1 MVFKQLKKV
10 FNNCRVENHI
20 FGQQNLFGL
29 QKNAYFCTKY
39 LYVIKQQNYMNT
51 KKYTLV
57 INPGATS
64 TKAAIYEGESEV
76 FTENL
81 SHPIEEIQKFKEVA
95 DQFDYRKGAILDM
108 LKRHNVGT
116 DEIAIVMGRGG
127 LTRPCE
133 SGTYEVNDLMK
144 QECHDGIQGKHAC
157 NLGALI
163 ADSIAREI
171 GLEHAYISD
180 PGIVDERPEYAKI
193 SGHPVFDLD
202 PSREGVI
209 WHCLNQKMTAKLY
222 ARELG
227 KKYEDL
233 NLIIAHMGGGVS
245 VGIHNHGRVVEVNR
259 ALCGLG
265 AFSPTR
271 CGSINASKLIEVAC
285 SGKYTEAELK
295 KMVTA
300 EGGFV
305 AYLGTNDAYEVE
317 KKALA
322 GDEKCKL
329 LVDAFCYQVSMEIS
343 RLAAVVCGKV
353 DAILLT
359 GGIAYSKPWMQ
370 MITERIDWIAP
381 VKVYKGE
388 NEMLALAMC
397 GKEILDG
404 AKAKIY
410 K

>member
-1 MVFKQLKKV
+1 MSK
-10 FNNCRVENHI
+10 RR
-20 FGQQNLFGL
+20 
-29 QKNAYFCTKY
+29 
-39 LYVIKQQNYMNT
+39 
-51 KKYTLV
+51 YTLV

-64 TKAAIYEGESEV
+64 TKAAIYDGENEV

-81 SHPIEEIQKFKEVA
+81 KHPIEEIQKYAEVA
-95 DQFDYRKGAILDM
+95 DQFEYRKGAILEM
-108 LKRHNVGT
+108 VKSHGVGT
-116 DEIAIVMGRGG
+116 DEIAVVMGRGG

-133 SGTYEVNDLMK
+133 SGCYRVNDLMK
-144 QECHDGIQGKHAC
+144 EECHAGIQGKHAC

-163 ADSIAREI
+163 SDSIAREI
-171 GLEHAYISD
+171 GLECAYIAD
-180 PGIVDERPEYAKI
+180 PGIVDERPAFAKI

-202 PSREGVI
+202 ERVEGPI

-222 ARELG
+222 AREVG
-227 KKYEDL
+227 RRYEDL

-245 VGIHNHGRVVEVNR
+245 VGVHEHGRVTEVNR

-285 SGKYTEAELK
+285 SGKYTEAQLK

-317 KKALA
+317 KRALA
-322 GDEKCKL
+322 GDEKCEL
-329 LVDAFCYQVSMEIS
+329 LVEAFTYQVAMEIS
-343 RLAAVVCGKV
+343 RLAAVVRGKV

-359 GGIAYSKPWMQ
+359 GGIAYSKPWMAK
-370 MITERIDWIAP
+370 IEERIGWLAP
-381 VKVYKGE
+381 VKIYKGE
-388 NEMLALAMC
+388 NEMLALAIC
-397 GKEILDG
+397 GKEVLDG
-404 AKAKIY
+404 VEVKEY

>member
-1 MVFKQLKKV
+1 MST
-10 FNNCRVENHI
+10 R
-20 FGQQNLFGL
+20 
-29 QKNAYFCTKY
+29 
-39 LYVIKQQNYMNT
+39 
-51 KKYTLV
+51 KYTLV

-64 TKAAIYEGESEV
+64 TKVSIFEGENEV

-81 SHPIEEIQKFKEVA
+81 KHPIEEIQRYPEVA
-95 DQFDYRKGAILDM
+95 DQFDYRKDVILEM
-108 LKRHNVGT
+108 LKQHNINN

-133 SGTYEVNDLMK
+133 SGTYRVNELMK
-144 QECHDGIQGKHAC
+144 EECHKGIQGKHAC

-163 ADSIAREI
+163 SDSIAHEI
-171 GLEHAYISD
+171 GLECAYIAD
-180 PGIVDERPEYAKI
+180 PGIVDERPDYARF
-193 SGHPVFDLD
+193 SGHPVFDFD
-202 PSREGVI
+202 PTYEGTI

-227 KKYEDL
+227 KTYEDI
-233 NLIIAHMGGGVS
+233 NVIIAHMGGGVS
-245 VGIHNHGRVVEVNR
+245 VGVHNHGKVVEVNR

-265 AFSPTR
+265 PFSPTR
-271 CGSINASKLIEVAC
+271 AGSINASKLIEVAC
-285 SGKYTEAELK
+285 SGKYTEAQLK

-305 AYLGTNDAYEVE
+305 AYLGTNDAYAVE
-317 KKALA
+317 KRADA

-329 LVDAFCYQVSMEIS
+329 LVEAFTYQVSLEIS
-343 RLAAVVCGKV
+343 KLAAAVNGKV

-359 GGIAYSKPWMQ
+359 GGIAYSKPWMA
-370 MITERIDWIAP
+370 MIEERVGWIAP

-388 NEMLALAMC
+388 NEMLALAIC

-404 AKAKIY
+404 AEPKEY

>member
-1 MVFKQLKKV
+1 M
-10 FNNCRVENHI
+10 
-20 FGQQNLFGL
+20 
-29 QKNAYFCTKY
+29 
-39 LYVIKQQNYMNT
+39 
-51 KKYTLV
+51 KKYTMV

-64 TKAAIYEGESEV
+64 TKASIFEGENEV
-76 FTENL
+76 FTENI

-95 DQFDYRKGAILDM
+95 DQFDYRKQAIMNMVHQHGVKD
-108 LKRHNVGT
+108 

-133 SGTYEVNDLMK
+133 SGTYRVNELMR
-144 QECHDGIQGKHAC
+144 QECIAGIQGKHAC

-163 ADSIAREI
+163 SDSIAKEI
-171 GLEHAYISD
+171 GLECAYISD
-180 PGIVDERPEYAKI
+180 PGIVDERPAYAKI
-193 SGHPVFDLD
+193 TGHPEFDLD
-202 PSREGVI
+202 PTREGTI

-233 NLIIAHMGGGVS
+233 NLIICHMGGGVS
-245 VGIHNHGRVVEVNR
+245 CGIHEHGKCVEVNR

-265 AFSPTR
+265 PFSPTR
-271 CGSINASKLIEVAC
+271 SGSINASKLIEVC
-285 SGKYTEAELK
+285 FSGKYDMAKVK

-305 AYLGTNDAYEVE
+305 AYLGTNDAYDVE
-317 KKALA
+317 KRAIA

-329 LVDAFCYQVSMEIS
+329 LVDAFCYQVALEIS
-343 RLAAVVCGKV
+343 RLAAVVKGKV
-353 DAILLT
+353 DAIILT
-359 GGIAYSKPWMQ
+359 GGIAYSKPWMAQ
-370 MITERIDWIAP
+370 ITEQVDWIAP

-388 NEMLALAMC
+388 NEMLALAIC

-404 AKAKIY
+404 AQPKEYA
-410 K
+410 

>member
-1 MVFKQLKKV
+1 MS
-10 FNNCRVENHI
+10 
-20 FGQQNLFGL
+20 
-29 QKNAYFCTKY
+29 
-39 LYVIKQQNYMNT
+39 T

-64 TKAAIYEGESEV
+64 TKAAIYEGETEV

-81 SHPIEEIQKFKEVA
+81 SHPIEEIQKYKEVA
-95 DQFDYRKGAILDM
+95 DQFDYRKGCILDM
-108 LKRHNVGT
+108 LKNHGIGT
-116 DEIAIVMGRGG
+116 DEIAIIMGRGG

-133 SGTYEVNDLMK
+133 SGTYRVNDLMK
-144 QECHDGIQGKHAC
+144 QECIAGIQGKHAC

-163 ADSIAREI
+163 SDSIASEI
-171 GLEHAYISD
+171 GLDSAYIAD
-180 PGIVDERPEYAKI
+180 PGIVDERPAYAKI
-193 SGHPVFDLD
+193 TGHPIFDLEEN
-202 PSREGVI
+202 REGVI

-227 KKYEDL
+227 KTYEDL

-245 VGIHNHGRVVEVNR
+245 VGVHEHGRCVEVNR

-265 AFSPTR
+265 PFSPTR

-285 SGKYTEAELK
+285 SGKYTEAQLK
-295 KMVTA
+295 KIVTA

-317 KKALA
+317 KKAIA
-322 GDEKCKL
+322 GDPKCQL
-329 LVDAFCYQVSMEIS
+329 LVDAFCYQVSLEIS
-343 RLAAVVCGKV
+343 RLAAAVNGKV

-370 MITERIDWIAP
+370 MITDRVSWIAP

-388 NEMLALAMC
+388 NEMLALAIC

-404 AKAKIY
+404 VAPKEY

>member
-1 MVFKQLKKV
+1 MS
-10 FNNCRVENHI
+10 
-20 FGQQNLFGL
+20 
-29 QKNAYFCTKY
+29 
-39 LYVIKQQNYMNT
+39 T

-64 TKAAIYEGESEV
+64 TKAAIYEGETEV

-95 DQFDYRKGAILDM
+95 DQFDYRKTAILDM
-108 LKRHNVGT
+108 VKRHGVGT
-116 DEIAIVMGRGG
+116 DEIAVVMGRGG

-133 SGTYEVNDLMK
+133 SGCYRVNDLMK
-144 QECHDGIQGKHAC
+144 QECHAGIQGKHAC

-163 ADSIAREI
+163 SDAIAREI
-171 GLEHAYISD
+171 GLDCAYIAD

-193 SGHPVFDLD
+193 SGHPEFDLD

-227 KKYEDL
+227 KRYEDL

-245 VGIHNHGRVVEVNR
+245 VGVHEHGRCVEVNR

-285 SGKYTEAELK
+285 SGKYDEAKLK

-317 KKALA
+317 KRALA

-329 LVDAFCYQVSMEIS
+329 LVDAFTYQVSMEIS
-343 RLAAVVCGKV
+343 RLAAVVNGKV

-359 GGIAYSKPWMQ
+359 GGIAYSKPWMA
-370 MITERIDWIAP
+370 MIEERISWIAP

-388 NEMLALAMC
+388 NEMLALAIC
-397 GKEILDG
+397 GKEVLDG
-404 AKAKIY
+404 VEVKEY

>member
-1 MVFKQLKKV
+1 M
-10 FNNCRVENHI
+10 R
-20 FGQQNLFGL
+20 
-29 QKNAYFCTKY
+29 
-39 LYVIKQQNYMNT
+39 
-51 KKYTLV
+51 KYTLV

-64 TKAAIYEGESEV
+64 TKASIFEGENEV
-76 FTENL
+76 FTENI

-95 DQFDYRKGAILDM
+95 DQFDYRKQAIMNMVHEHGVKD
-108 LKRHNVGT
+108 

-133 SGTYEVNDLMK
+133 SGTYRVNELMR
-144 QECHDGIQGKHAC
+144 QECIAGIQGKHAC

-163 ADSIAREI
+163 SDSIAKEI
-171 GLEHAYISD
+171 GLECAYISD
-180 PGIVDERPEYAKI
+180 PGIVDERPAYAKI
-193 SGHPVFDLD
+193 TGHPEFDLD
-202 PSREGVI
+202 PTREGTI

-233 NLIIAHMGGGVS
+233 NLIICHMGGGVS
-245 VGIHNHGRVVEVNR
+245 CGIHEHGKCVEVNR

-265 AFSPTR
+265 PFSPTR
-271 CGSINASKLIEVAC
+271 AGSINASKLIEVC
-285 SGKYTEAELK
+285 FSGKYDMAKVK

-305 AYLGTNDAYEVE
+305 AYLGTNDAYDVE
-317 KKALA
+317 KRAIA

-329 LVDAFCYQVSMEIS
+329 LVDAFCYQVALEIS
-343 RLAAVVCGKV
+343 RLAAVVKGKV
-353 DAILLT
+353 DAIILT
-359 GGIAYSKPWMQ
+359 GGIAYSKPWMAQ
-370 MITERIDWIAP
+370 ITEQVDWIAP

-388 NEMLALAMC
+388 NEMLALAIC

-404 AKAKIY
+404 AQPKEYA
-410 K
+410 

>member
-1 MVFKQLKKV
+1 MS
-10 FNNCRVENHI
+10 
-20 FGQQNLFGL
+20 
-29 QKNAYFCTKY
+29 
-39 LYVIKQQNYMNT
+39 T

-64 TKAAIYEGESEV
+64 TKAAIYEGETEV

-81 SHPIEEIQKFKEVA
+81 SHPIEEIQTCHEVA

-108 LKRHNVGT
+108 LKRHGVGT
-116 DEIAIVMGRGG
+116 DEIAVVMGRGG

-133 SGTYEVNDLMK
+133 SGVYRVNDLMK

-163 ADSIAREI
+163 SDSIATEI
-171 GLEHAYISD
+171 GLPCAYIAD

-193 SGHPVFDLD
+193 TGHPIFDLD
-202 PSREGVI
+202 PHREGVI

-227 KKYEDL
+227 KHYEDL

-245 VGIHNHGRVVEVNR
+245 VGIHEHGRCVEVNR

-285 SGKYTEAELK
+285 SGKYTEAQLK
-295 KMVTA
+295 KIVTA

-322 GDEKCKL
+322 GDKKCQL
-329 LVDAFCYQVSMEIS
+329 LVDAFCYQVSLEIS

-370 MITERIDWIAP
+370 MITDRVSWIAP

-388 NEMLALAMC
+388 NEMLALAIC

-404 AKAKIY
+404 VAPKEY

>member
-1 MVFKQLKKV
+1 MS
-10 FNNCRVENHI
+10 
-20 FGQQNLFGL
+20 
-29 QKNAYFCTKY
+29 TKRF
-39 LYVIKQQNYMNT
+39 
-51 KKYTLV
+51 TLV

-64 TKAAIYEGESEV
+64 TKAAIYEGENEV

-81 SHPIEEIQKFKEVA
+81 SHPIDEIQQFKEVA
-95 DQFDYRKGAILDM
+95 DQFDYRKDVIMEM
-108 LKRHNVGT
+108 LKRHGVGT

-133 SGTYEVNDLMK
+133 SGTYEVNELMK
-144 QECHDGIQGKHAC
+144 KECHEGIQGKHAC

-163 ADSIAREI
+163 SDSIAREI
-171 GLEHAYISD
+171 GLEHAYIAD
-180 PGIVDERPEYAKI
+180 PGIVDERPALAKI

-202 PSREGVI
+202 PNREGVI

-227 KKYEDL
+227 KHYEDL

-245 VGIHNHGRVVEVNR
+245 VGVHNHGKVVEVNR

-271 CGSINASKLIEVAC
+271 CGSINASKLTEVC
-285 SGKYTEAELK
+285 FSGKYTEAQVK
-295 KMVTA
+295 KMITA

-305 AYLGTNDAYEVE
+305 AYLGTNDAYDVE
-317 KKALA
+317 IRAGK
-322 GDEKCKL
+322 GDEKCQL
-329 LVDAFCYQVSMEIS
+329 LVDAFCYQVSLEIS
-343 RLAAVVCGKV
+343 RLAAAVNGKV

-359 GGIAYSKPWMQ
+359 GGIAYSKPWMAE
-370 MITERIDWIAP
+370 ITKRVEWIAP
-381 VKVYKGE
+381 VKIYKGE
-388 NEMLALAMC
+388 NEMLALAIC

-404 AKAKIY
+404 VKAKIY
-410 K
+410 A

>member
-1 MVFKQLKKV
+1 MS
-10 FNNCRVENHI
+10 
-20 FGQQNLFGL
+20 
-29 QKNAYFCTKY
+29 
-39 LYVIKQQNYMNT
+39 T

-64 TKAAIYEGESEV
+64 TKAAIYEGETEV

-81 SHPIEEIQKFKEVA
+81 SHPIEEIQKFHEVA

-108 LKRHNVGT
+108 LKRHGVGT
-116 DEIAIVMGRGG
+116 DEIAVVMGRGG

-133 SGTYEVNDLMK
+133 SGAYRVNDLMK

-163 ADSIAREI
+163 SDSIATEI
-171 GLEHAYISD
+171 GLPCAYIAD

-193 SGHPVFDLD
+193 TGHPIFDLD
-202 PSREGVI
+202 PHREGVI

-227 KKYEDL
+227 KHYEDL
-233 NLIIAHMGGGVS
+233 NLIAHMGGGVS
-245 VGIHNHGRVVEVNR
+245 VGIHEHGRCVEVNR

-285 SGKYTEAELK
+285 SGKYTEAQLK
-295 KMVTA
+295 KIVTA

-322 GDEKCKL
+322 GDKTCQL
-329 LVDAFCYQVSMEIS
+329 LVDAFCYQVSLEIS
-343 RLAAVVCGKV
+343 RLAAVVSGKV

-370 MITERIDWIAP
+370 MITDRVSWIAP

-388 NEMLALAMC
+388 NEMLALAIC

-404 AKAKIY
+404 VAPKEY

>member
-1 MVFKQLKKV
+1 MQKKHKNKPPNPKKILILHPIIPRNK
-10 FNNCRVENHI
+10 NN
-20 FGQQNLFGL
+20 
-29 QKNAYFCTKY
+29 KY
-39 LYVIKQQNYMNT
+39 MST
-51 KKYTLV
+51 KKFTLV

-64 TKAAIYEGESEV
+64 TKAAIYEGETEV

-95 DQFDYRKGAILDM
+95 DQFDYRKSAILDM
-108 LKRHNVGT
+108 LKRHNIGT

-133 SGTYEVNDLMK
+133 SGTYEVDDLMK
-144 QECHDGIQGKHAC
+144 QECHEGIQGKHAC

-171 GLEHAYISD
+171 GLPHAYIAD
-180 PGIVDERPEYAKI
+180 PGIVDERPEMAKI

-227 KKYEDL
+227 KHYEDL

-245 VGIHNHGRVVEVNR
+245 VGIHNHGKVIEVNR

-329 LVDAFCYQVSMEIS
+329 LVDAFCYQVSLEIS

-359 GGIAYSKPWMQ
+359 GGIAYSKPWMAE
-370 MITERIDWIAP
+370 ITKRVEWIAP
-381 VKVYKGE
+381 VKIYKGE

-397 GKEILDG
+397 GKEVLDG
-404 AKAKIY
+404 VKAKIY

>member
-1 MVFKQLKKV
+1 MS
-10 FNNCRVENHI
+10 
-20 FGQQNLFGL
+20 
-29 QKNAYFCTKY
+29 
-39 LYVIKQQNYMNT
+39 T

-64 TKAAIYEGESEV
+64 TKAAIYEGETEV

-108 LKRHNVGT
+108 LKRHNIGT

-133 SGTYEVNDLMK
+133 SGAYRVNDLMK
-144 QECHDGIQGKHAC
+144 QECHAGIQGKHAC

-163 ADSIAREI
+163 SDSIASEI
-171 GLEHAYISD
+171 GLECAYIAD
-180 PGIVDERPEYAKI
+180 PGIVDERPAYAKI
-193 SGHPVFDLD
+193 TGHPLFDLEEN
-202 PSREGVI
+202 REGVI

-227 KKYEDL
+227 KTYEDL

-245 VGIHNHGRVVEVNR
+245 VGVHEHGRCVEVNR

-265 AFSPTR
+265 PFSPTR
-271 CGSINASKLIEVAC
+271 CGSINASKLVEVAC
-285 SGKYTEAELK
+285 SGKYTEAQLK
-295 KMVTA
+295 KIITA

-317 KKALA
+317 KKAIA
-322 GDEKCKL
+322 GDAKCQL
-329 LVDAFCYQVSMEIS
+329 LVDAFCYQVSLEIS
-343 RLAAVVCGKV
+343 RLAAAVNGKV

-370 MITERIDWIAP
+370 MITDRVSWIAP

-388 NEMLALAMC
+388 NEMLALAIC

-404 AKAKIY
+404 VAPKEY

>member
-1 MVFKQLKKV
+1 MD
-10 FNNCRVENHI
+10 
-20 FGQQNLFGL
+20 
-29 QKNAYFCTKY
+29 
-39 LYVIKQQNYMNT
+39 T

-64 TKAAIYEGESEV
+64 TKASIYEGENEV
-76 FTENL
+76 FTENIK
-81 SHPIEEIQKFKEVA
+81 HPIEEIQQFKEVA
-95 DQFDYRKGAILDM
+95 DQFDYRKATILDM
-108 LKRHNVGT
+108 LKKHNVST

-133 SGTYEVNDLMK
+133 SGTYEVNELMR

-163 ADSIAREI
+163 ADSIAKEI
-171 GLEHAYISD
+171 GLGKAYIAD
-180 PGIVDERPEYAKI
+180 PGIVDERPDYARI
-193 SGHPVFDLD
+193 TGHPVFDLD
-202 PSREGVI
+202 PHREGVI

-222 ARELG
+222 AREVG
-227 KKYEDL
+227 KNYEDL
-233 NLIIAHMGGGVS
+233 NLIIAHLGGGVS
-245 VGIHNHGRVVEVNR
+245 VGIHNHGRTVEVNR

-271 CGSINASKLIEVAC
+271 SGSINASKLIEVC
-285 SGKYTEAELK
+285 FSGKYTMADVK

-317 KKALA
+317 KKAIA
-322 GDEKCKL
+322 GDPKCKL
-329 LVDAFCYQVSMEIS
+329 LVDAFCYQVALEIS
-343 RLAAVVCGKV
+343 RLAAVVKGKV
-353 DAILLT
+353 DAIILT
-359 GGIAYSKPWMQ
+359 GGIAYSKPWMAQ
-370 MITERIDWIAP
+370 ISSYIDWIAP

-388 NEMLALAMC
+388 NEMLALAIC

-404 AKAKIY
+404 KPAKIY

>member
-1 MVFKQLKKV
+1 MS
-10 FNNCRVENHI
+10 E
-20 FGQQNLFGL
+20 
-29 QKNAYFCTKY
+29 
-39 LYVIKQQNYMNT
+39 VIKPTQ
-51 KKYTLV
+51 KFTLA

-64 TKAAIYEGESEV
+64 TKVSVYEGEQEV
-76 FTENL
+76 FTENIK
-81 SHPIEEIQKFKEVA
+81 HPLEEIQRFKEVA
-95 DQFDYRKGAILDM
+95 DQFDYRKNAIMEM
-108 LKRHNVGT
+108 LKKHGVAN
-116 DEIAIVMGRGG
+116 DNIAIVIGRGG

-133 SGTYEVNDLMK
+133 SGVYKVNELMK
-144 QECHDGIQGKHAC
+144 QECHEGIQGKHAC

-163 ADSIAREI
+163 SDSIAKEI
-171 GLEHAYISD
+171 GLETAYIAD
-180 PGIVDERPEYAKI
+180 PGIVDERPDFAKI
-193 SGHPVFDLD
+193 TGHPVFDMD
-202 PSREGVI
+202 PQREGVI

-227 KKYEDL
+227 KHYEDL
-233 NLIIAHMGGGVS
+233 NLIVAHLGGGVS
-245 VGIHNHGRVVEVNR
+245 VGIHVHGRVVEVNR

-271 CGSINASKLIEVAC
+271 SGSINASKLIDVC
-285 SGKYTEAELK
+285 FSGKYTKEQIK
-295 KMVTA
+295 KMITA

-317 KKALA
+317 QKAMA

-329 LVDAFCYQVSMEIS
+329 LVDAFCYQVSLEIS
-343 RLAAVVCGKV
+343 RLAAVVNGKV

-359 GGIAYSKPWMQ
+359 GGIAYSKPWMTQ
-370 MITERIDWIAP
+370 IQEHISWIAP

-397 GKEILDG
+397 ANEVINGVQPKE
-404 AKAKIY
+404 Y

>member
-1 MVFKQLKKV
+1 MS
-10 FNNCRVENHI
+10 
-20 FGQQNLFGL
+20 
-29 QKNAYFCTKY
+29 
-39 LYVIKQQNYMNT
+39 T

-64 TKAAIYEGESEV
+64 TKAAIYEGETEV

-81 SHPIEEIQKFKEVA
+81 SHPIEEIQKFHEVA

-108 LKRHNVGT
+108 LKAHGIGT
-116 DEIAIVMGRGG
+116 DEIAVVMGRGG

-133 SGTYEVNDLMK
+133 SGAYRVNDLMK
-144 QECHDGIQGKHAC
+144 QECRAGIQGKHAC

-163 ADSIAREI
+163 SDSIAKEI
-171 GLEHAYISD
+171 GLDCAYIAD
-180 PGIVDERPEYAKI
+180 PGIVDERPDYAKI
-193 SGHPVFDLD
+193 TGHPIFDLD
-202 PSREGVI
+202 PSREGAI

-245 VGIHNHGRVVEVNR
+245 VGVHEHGRCVDVNR

-271 CGSINASKLIEVAC
+271 CGSINANKLVEVAC
-285 SGKYTEAELK
+285 SGKYTEAQLK
-295 KMVTA
+295 KIITA

-305 AYLGTNDAYEVE
+305 AYLGTNDAYDVE
-317 KKALA
+317 KRAIA
-322 GDEKCKL
+322 GDKKCQL
-329 LVDAFCYQVSMEIS
+329 LVDAFCYQVSLEIS
-343 RLAAVVCGKV
+343 RLAAAVNGKV

-370 MITERIDWIAP
+370 MITDRVSWIAP

-388 NEMLALAMC
+388 NEMLALAIC

-404 AKAKIY
+404 VAPKEY

>member
-10 FNNCRVENHI
+10 FNNCRAENHT
-20 FGQQNLFGL
+20 FDKQNLFGL

-64 TKAAIYEGESEV
+64 TKAAIYDGESEV

>member
-1 MVFKQLKKV
+1 MS
-10 FNNCRVENHI
+10 
-20 FGQQNLFGL
+20 
-29 QKNAYFCTKY
+29 
-39 LYVIKQQNYMNT
+39 T

-64 TKAAIYEGESEV
+64 TKAAIYEGETEV

-108 LKRHNVGT
+108 LKRHNIGT

-133 SGTYEVNDLMK
+133 SGAYRVNDLMK
-144 QECHDGIQGKHAC
+144 QECHAGIQGKHAC

-163 ADSIAREI
+163 SDSIASEI
-171 GLEHAYISD
+171 GLECAYIAD
-180 PGIVDERPEYAKI
+180 PGIVDERPAYAKI
-193 SGHPVFDLD
+193 TGHPIFDLEEN
-202 PSREGVI
+202 REGVI

-227 KKYEDL
+227 KTYEDL

-245 VGIHNHGRVVEVNR
+245 VGVHEHGRCVEVNR

-265 AFSPTR
+265 PFSPTR
-271 CGSINASKLIEVAC
+271 CGSINASKLVEVAC
-285 SGKYTEAELK
+285 SGKYTEAQLK
-295 KMVTA
+295 KIITA

-317 KKALA
+317 KKAIA
-322 GDEKCKL
+322 GDAKCQL
-329 LVDAFCYQVSMEIS
+329 LVDAFCYQVSLEIS
-343 RLAAVVCGKV
+343 RLAAAVNGKV

-370 MITERIDWIAP
+370 MITDRVSWIAP

-388 NEMLALAMC
+388 NEMLALAIC

-404 AKAKIY
+404 VAPKEY

>member
-1 MVFKQLKKV
+1 MS
-10 FNNCRVENHI
+10 
-20 FGQQNLFGL
+20 
-29 QKNAYFCTKY
+29 
-39 LYVIKQQNYMNT
+39 T

-64 TKAAIYEGESEV
+64 TKAAIYEGETEV

-81 SHPIEEIQKFKEVA
+81 SHPIEEIQKYKEVA
-95 DQFDYRKGAILDM
+95 DQFDYRKGCILDM
-108 LKRHNVGT
+108 LKNHGIGT

-133 SGTYEVNDLMK
+133 SGTYRVNDLMK
-144 QECHDGIQGKHAC
+144 QECIAGIQGKHAC
-157 NLGALI
+157 SLGALI
-163 ADSIAREI
+163 SDSIASEI
-171 GLEHAYISD
+171 GLDSAYIAD
-180 PGIVDERPEYAKI
+180 PGIVDERPAYAKI
-193 SGHPVFDLD
+193 TGHPIFDLEEN
-202 PSREGVI
+202 REGVI

-227 KKYEDL
+227 KTYEDL

-245 VGIHNHGRVVEVNR
+245 VGVHEHGRCVEVNR

-265 AFSPTR
+265 PFSPTR

-285 SGKYTEAELK
+285 SGKYTEAQLK
-295 KMVTA
+295 KIVTA

-317 KKALA
+317 KKAIA
-322 GDEKCKL
+322 GDPKCQL
-329 LVDAFCYQVSMEIS
+329 LVDAFCYQVSLEIS
-343 RLAAVVCGKV
+343 RLAAAVNGKV

-370 MITERIDWIAP
+370 MITDRVSWIAP

-388 NEMLALAMC
+388 NEMLALAIC

-404 AKAKIY
+404 VAPKEY

>member
-1 MVFKQLKKV
+1 MKFI
-10 FNNCRVENHI
+10 NND
-20 FGQQNLFGL
+20 
-29 QKNAYFCTKY
+29 
-39 LYVIKQQNYMNT
+39 IKLTNKIINNTYKMNT

-81 SHPIEEIQKFKEVA
+81 SHPIEEIQKFHEVA

-108 LKRHNVGT
+108 LKRHNIST
-116 DEIAIVMGRGG
+116 DEIAVVMGRGG

-133 SGTYEVNDLMK
+133 SGCYRVNDLMK
-144 QECHDGIQGKHAC
+144 EECHAGIQGKHAC

-163 ADSIAREI
+163 SDAIAREI
-171 GLEHAYISD
+171 GLDCAYIAD
-180 PGIVDERPEYAKI
+180 PGIVDERPDYAKI

-202 PSREGVI
+202 PSHEGVI

-227 KKYEDL
+227 KHYEDL

-245 VGIHNHGRVVEVNR
+245 VGIHQHGRCVEVNR

-285 SGKYTEAELK
+285 SGKYTEAQLK
-295 KMVTA
+295 KLVTA

-329 LVDAFCYQVSMEIS
+329 LVDAFCYQVSLEIS
-343 RLAAVVCGKV
+343 RLAAVVSGKV

-370 MITERIDWIAP
+370 MIIDRVGWIAP

-388 NEMLALAMC
+388 NEMLALAIC

-404 AKAKIY
+404 VEPKEY

>member
-1 MVFKQLKKV
+1 MS
-10 FNNCRVENHI
+10 
-20 FGQQNLFGL
+20 
-29 QKNAYFCTKY
+29 
-39 LYVIKQQNYMNT
+39 T

-64 TKAAIYEGESEV
+64 TKSAIYEGETEV

-108 LKRHNVGT
+108 LKRHNIGT

-133 SGTYEVNDLMK
+133 SGAYRVNDLMK
-144 QECHDGIQGKHAC
+144 KECHDGIQGKHAC

-163 ADSIAREI
+163 SDSIASEI
-171 GLEHAYISD
+171 GLECAYIAD

-193 SGHPVFDLD
+193 SGHPIFDLD
-202 PSREGVI
+202 ANHEGVI

-227 KKYEDL
+227 KHDEDL

-245 VGIHNHGRVVEVNR
+245 VGVHQHGRCVEVNR

-285 SGKYTEAELK
+285 SGKYTEAQLK

-322 GDEKCKL
+322 GDKKSEL
-329 LVDAFCYQVSMEIS
+329 LVDAFTYQVSLEIS
-343 RLAAVVCGKV
+343 RLAAVVNGKV

-370 MITERIDWIAP
+370 MITDRVGWIAP

-388 NEMLALAMC
+388 NEMLALAIC

-404 AKAKIY
+404 VAPKEY